1 MSKIK
6 GLEEKI
12 LICRLK
18 DGDQTAFEI
27 IFRHY
32 YPGLV
37 IFVSQIILD
46 KDEADEIV
54 QDFFVQLWEKCAT
67 LKDGRSLK
75 SYFFTSVKNRSFNY
89 LKKSKIK
96 QQTLEQLKYLASN
109 NLLYSPDI
117 FVESELQ
124 QRIKSAINKLPSR
137 CSEIFVMNRFNG
149 LSNDEIAEKL
159 NISKRTVE
167 TQITNALKVLRVV
180 LKDYTGM
187 LFLLDITNF

>member
-12 LICRLK
+12 LILRLK
-18 DGDQTAFEI
+18 DGDKTAFEI

-32 YPGLV
+32 YPGLL

-46 KDEADEIV
+46 KDEAEEIV
-54 QDFFVQLWEKCAT
+54 QDFFVQLWEKCST
-67 LKDGRSLK
+67 LKKGISLK

-96 QQTLEQLKYLASN
+96 QQTVEQLKYLAAN
-109 NLLYSPDI
+109 NPLYNPDI

-124 QRIKSAINKLPSR
+124 QRIKSAISKLPSR
-137 CSEIFVMNRFNG
+137 CSEIFVMNRFRG
-149 LSNDEIAEKL
+149 FSNDEIAEKL

-167 TQITNALKVLRVV
+167 TQITNALKVLRVE
-180 LKDYTGM
+180 LKNYAGM
-187 LFLLDITNF
+187 LILLDITNF

>member
-12 LICRLK
+12 LILRLK
-18 DGDQTAFEI
+18 DGDKTAFEI

-32 YPGLV
+32 YPGLL

-46 KDEADEIV
+46 KDEAEEIV
-54 QDFFVQLWEKCAT
+54 QDFFVQLWEKCFT
-67 LKDGRSLK
+67 LKKGISLK

-89 LKKSKIK
+89 LKKSKLK
-96 QQTLEQLKYLASN
+96 QQTVEQLKYLAAN
-109 NLLYSPDI
+109 NPLYNPDI

-124 QRIKSAINKLPSR
+124 QRIKSAISKLPPR
-137 CSEIFVMNRFNG
+137 CSEIFVMNRFRG
-149 LSNDEIAEKL
+149 FSNDEIAEKL

-167 TQITNALKVLRVV
+167 TQITNALKVLRVE
-180 LKDYTGM
+180 LKNYAGM
-187 LFLLDITNF
+187 LILLDITNF